1 MFYCDTPGCVLT
13 FRSENDAQAHMDT
26 GEHTL
31 VLERESVYDSVRRKW
46 AQHVTEVV
54 SRTVEPSA
62 SSLLPGVYPSP
73 CDDDAVPLQ
82 GWALKVQKTATKTS
96 ENAKAFLI
104 AKLNEGLRSGKR
116 LIRQRFQKKCKKPG
130 IQRDCHCFHLR
141 NGKQRGK

>member
-1 MFYCDTPGCVLT
+1 MIPQGKTGMTLQQPFSPIPGQTRSVVARPHCEARAPKNQVFFCDTPGCVLT

-62 SSLLPGVYPSP
+62 SSLLPGV
-73 CDDDAVPLQ
+73 
-82 GWALKVQKTATKTS
+82 
-96 ENAKAFLI
+96 
-104 AKLNEGLRSGKR
+104 
-116 LIRQRFQKKCKKPG
+116 
-130 IQRDCHCFHLR
+130 
-141 NGKQRGK
+141 